1 MIDILSLTS
10 DDDNRIILRPIEG
23 HPDCQREFINACY
36 VDVSYIASLSPY
48 TMHMCLSLHQ
58 GYRLRNKFIA
68 TQGNNS

>member
-36 VDVSYIASLSPY
+36 VDVSYITSLSPLY
-48 TMHMCLSLHQ
+48 THTHTHTYIILCVCP
-58 GYRLRNKFIA
+58 YIRA
-68 TQGNNS
+68 TG